1 MGDVPKALTNWYP
14 KHYQTG
20 TSKLLAEKS
29 IQKNILAADGEVF
42 NTKTNTT

>member
-29 IQKNILAADGEVF
+29 IQKNTLATDVEVSQKQ
-42 NTKTNTT
+42 T